1 VDNMCTNNIDS
12 GMQFTAA
19 ELWEQSLTNIAH
31 QVDGQVFETWFRPT
45 KGIAFSKS
53 GLVVEAPNLF
63 FAEWLKER
71 YLNLAN
77 SAVRTAANQDMA
89 VEFTVSKSAQIGR
102 IPSDSG
108 APTPSAPI
116 HVDQDA
122 NPLNPR
128 YTFSNFVVGSSN
140 HFCHAAS
147 LAVAQNPAQ
156 TYNPLFIYGGVGL
169 GKTHIMQAIGHHVRE
184 QSNSKRVCYVSAE
197 TFMNEM
203 IYAIQHARTLEFR
216 TRYRGVDVL
225 LIDDIQFLAGKEST
239 QEEFFHTFNSLYD
252 AHKQIVVT
260 SDRPPKDISTLEER
274 LVSRFEW
281 GLVTDIQPPDLE
293 TRIAILRKKAEL
305 DGLSIPNDVLLM
317 IADSTTSSIREL
329 EGSLIK
335 LLAYSSLTGK
345 EITVETAGEVLKDF
359 LYKAVRPITVD
370 QIQRTIAQHFD
381 VPLEAMRSRRR
392 TNALVYPRQVAM
404 YLCRC
409 LTDLS
414 LNEIGNRFGGRDHTT
429 VMHACDRIA
438 TRIESNSDFHRTI
451 DHLTARL
458 QASASR

>member
-1 VDNMCTNNIDS
+1 MDNMCTNDIDS
-12 GMQFTAA
+12 KMQLTAA
-19 ELWEQSLTNIAH
+19 ELWEQCLANIAN
-31 QVDGQVFETWFRPT
+31 QVDAQVFETWFRPT
-45 KGIAFSKS
+45 KGVTLSDS
-53 GLVVEAPNLF
+53 HLVVEAPNLF

-77 SAVRTAANQDMA
+77 AALRTVRKTDIA
-89 VEFTVSKSAQIGR
+89 VEFTVSKSAQLGR
-102 IPSDSG
+102 IPSDS
-108 APTPSAPI
+108 TQPSPSSPI
-116 HVDQDA
+116 RTDDNA

-140 HFCHAAS
+140 HFSHAAS

-184 QSNSKRVCYVSAE
+184 HSPSRRVCYVSAE

-329 EGSLIK
+329 EGSQIK

-345 EITVETAGEVLKDF
+345 EITVETAAEVLKDF
-359 LYKAVRPITVD
+359 LYKAVRPLTVD
-370 QIQRTIAQHFD
+370 QIQRTVAQHFD

-392 TNALVYPRQVAM
+392 TNALAHPRQVAM
-404 YLCRC
+404 YLCRS

-414 LNEIGNRFGGRDHTT
+414 LSDIGNRFGGRDHTT
-429 VMHACDRIA
+429 VMHACDRITA
-438 TRIESNSDFHRTI
+438 RIQSTPDLRRTI

-458 QASASR
+458 QAAASR

>member
-1 VDNMCTNNIDS
+1 
-12 GMQFTAA
+12 MQFTAA
-19 ELWEQSLTNIAH
+19 ELWERSLTQIAD
-31 QVDGQVFETWFRPT
+31 QVDGQVFETWFKQT
-45 KGIAFSKS
+45 KAVAFSQT

-77 SAVRTAANQDMA
+77 SALRAASNRDMA
-89 VEFTVSKSAQIGR
+89 VEFTVSKSTQLGR
-102 IPSDSG
+102 IPSE
-108 APTPSAPI
+108 PTPPI
-116 HVDQDA
+116 PTTPPHLDEDA
-122 NPLNPR
+122 NPLNSR

-140 HFCHAAS
+140 HFSHAAS

-169 GKTHIMQAIGHHVRE
+169 GKTHIMQAIGHHVR
-184 QSNSKRVCYVSAE
+184 QQNSSKRVCYVSAE

-216 TRYRGVDVL
+216 TQYRGVDVL

-260 SDRPPKDISTLEER
+260 SDRPPKDIAALEER

-305 DGLSIPNDVLLM
+305 DRLSIPNDVLLL

-345 EITVETAGEVLKDF
+345 EITVETASEVLKDF
-359 LYKAVRPITVD
+359 LYKTIRPITVD
-370 QIQRTIAQHFD
+370 QIQRSVARHFD
-381 VPLEAMRSRRR
+381 VPLDTMRSKKR
-392 TNALVYPRQVAM
+392 TNALVHPRQVAM
-404 YLCRC
+404 YLCRS
-409 LTDLS
+409 LTDIS
-414 LNEIGNRFGGRDHTT
+414 LNEIG
-429 VMHACDRIA
+429 
-438 TRIESNSDFHRTI
+438 
-451 DHLTARL
+451 HLGSP
-458 QASASR
+458 QI